1 MMALSYKEQ
10 IQRGESIQQEF
21 KSDRTQF
28 SEKELAYECA
38 ALANTEGGVLWLGV
52 ENDGT
57 VTGLHPNHRKNKH
70 LALVVLDKTT
80 PSLDVHGETVEV
92 DGLPVLRLEVA
103 RARETVGTRDGR
115 FSRRKMKVD
124 GTPETVPMTPY
135 EIQQRAAYFMQID
148 PSELLMKDIPLSA
161 INPLQRERLRA
172 AIRRNNNS
180 DKSLLALSDSE
191 FDAALELVR
200 ETDGQQYLTRAG
212 ALFLTSEDVLRE
224 YVPTHEVAFQV
235 LHNTD
240 VLVNEYSHK
249 PLLEVFEDFELRFK
263 ARIEEQEF
271 MDGLFRVRV
280 PNYDLT
286 AFREAFVN
294 ALVHRDY
301 CALGTV
307 IIKLDDSGL
316 TISNP
321 GGFVEGI
328 SPENLLTAA
337 PKARNRLLVDITKR
351 LGLAERTGRGID
363 RIYEGL
369 LRYGRPA
376 PDYSQTTSS
385 DVYVFMGDCKAD
397 FQFLKLILE
406 QETKLG
412 RSLPLDSLIIMSAL
426 RMERRL
432 SSIDLAQQIQKPV
445 AAARSAVEKLMEQG
459 LVEAHG
465 TGRGRT
471 YTLSKSIYKTAG
483 KIIEYVNQ
491 KGIDQIQQIQ
501 LVLNL
506 VEANGSV
513 TRGQVMK
520 LCHLNEHQAYYLLRK
535 MVKQGKL
542 CQRGKRRNAVYL
554 RPDSNDVSDDEHKCV

>member
-1 MMALSYKEQ
+1 MMALSHKEQ
-10 IQRGESIQQEF
+10 IQCGESIQQEF
-21 KSDRTQF
+21 KSDRNRF
-28 SEKELAYECA
+28 SDNDLVYECV
-38 ALANTEGGVLWLGV
+38 ALANTAGGVLWLGV
-52 ENDGT
+52 EDDGT
-57 VTGLHPNHRKNKH
+57 ISGLHPNRNIDDSHPEVMVMNKTCPP
-70 LALVVLDKTT
+70 LDIR
-80 PSLDVHGETVEV
+80 GEFVKI
-92 DGLPVLRLEVA
+92 DDQQVLRLEVA
-103 RARETVGTRDGR
+103 RARETVGTSDGR

-124 GTPETVPMTPY
+124 GTPETVPMTSY
-135 EIQQRAAYFMQID
+135 EIQQRTAYFMQID

-172 AIRRNNNS
+172 AIRQNNNS
-180 DKSLLALSDSE
+180 DKTLLALSDSE
-191 FDAALELVR
+191 FDAALELIR
-200 ETDGQQYLTRAG
+200 ETEGQQYLTRAG
-212 ALFLTSEDVLRE
+212 VLFLTSEDVLRE

-240 VLVNEYSHK
+240 VLVNEYSRK

-301 CALGTV
+301 CARGTV

-351 LGLAERTGRGID
+351 IGLAERTGRGID
-363 RIYEGL
+363 RIYEGRV
-369 LRYGRPA
+369 RYGRPA

-385 DVYVFMGDCKAD
+385 DIYLFMGNCKAD
-397 FQFLKLILE
+397 FRFFKLILE
-406 QETKLG
+406 QEARLG
-412 RSLPLDSLIIMSAL
+412 RNLPLDSLIIMSAL

-432 SSIDLAQQIQKPV
+432 SSCELAQHIQKSV
-445 AAARSAVEKLMEQG
+445 TAARSAVEKLMEQG

-483 KIIEYVNQ
+483 KIVEYVNQ

-506 VEANGSV
+506 AKVNGSV
-513 TRGQVMK
+513 TRGQVIK
-520 LCHLNEHQAYYLLRK
+520 LCHLSPPQAYRLLHK
-535 MVKQGKL
+535 MVEQGKL
-542 CQRGKRRNAVYL
+542 YQYGDKRNAVYL
-554 RPDSNDVSDDEHKCV
+554 LPDDTP